1 MSIVLK
7 RLPKGNP
14 KKFSVTF
21 PSGKTV
27 KFGAQGYS
35 DYTIHGETDRKQRYI
50 IRHGLRENWNKSGIE
65 TPGFWSR
72 WILWNKKTIDESV
85 RFTSKKFRI
94 RIVYQRGKI

>member
-7 RLPKGNP
+7 RLPVGNA

-35 DYTIHGETDRKQRYI
+35 DYTIHRENERKQRYI
-50 IRHGLRENWNKSGIE
+50 IRHQRRENWNKSGIQ

-72 WILWNKKTIDESV
+72 WILWNKTTIAESV
-85 RFTSKKFRI
+85 RFTSKKFNVK
-94 RIVYQRGKI
+94 IVYQRGKI